1 MNFLTEKSPHIRR
14 KDSLFRML
22 LDVCIALFPV
32 EAMAIVV
39 YGWNAVRNILISVFV
54 MAAAEFVCV
63 LIRNRIPY
71 DGTKHT
77 FKEHFLHGV
86 KAYSI
91 PANLM
96 APIVSGAIFALIMP
110 PSSDPLPII
119 YIALITGALVGIIL
133 GKLVFGGTGQNI
145 FNPAAVGMVFAKV
158 CFGSKFSYVSS
169 WYFPEG
175 VYTGGTLLTGLD
187 SIHVAGMSDFV
198 GKYAEIGNTS
208 ILDMFLGRMPG
219 VIGEAFSFMILL
231 GLVYLLVRRALDWRV
246 EASFFGT
253 FLVLMSLAGL
263 IVSTRIDVNFFQFMG
278 FELLSGGLLFGAVYM
293 LSDPVTMP
301 ITSPGRV
308 MYGMIAACITVF
320 IRLFGALPEGM
331 VYAILISNMLAPV
344 IDRPRWASQRYT
356 WKKILALG
364 IIGSTALLL
373 VGLGMGFGGKVA

>member
-14 KDSLFRML
+14 KDSLLRML
-22 LDVCIALFPV
+22 LDVIIALFPT

-39 YGWNAVRNILISVFV
+39 YGWNAVRNILISVAV
-54 MAAAEFVCV
+54 MVAAEFVCV

-71 DGTKHT
+71 DGAKHT
-77 FKEHFLHGV
+77 AKEHIQNAL
-86 KAYSI
+86 KSYSI
-91 PANLM
+91 PANLI
-96 APIVSGAIFALIMP
+96 APMVSGLIFALIMP

-158 CFGSKFSYVSS
+158 CFGSKFAYVSS

-187 SIHVAGMSDFV
+187 SVHVAGMSDFL
-198 GKYAEIGNTS
+198 GKYADIGNTS

-219 VIGEAFSFMILL
+219 VLGEAFSFMILL
-231 GLVYLLVRRALDWRV
+231 GLVYLLIRRALDFRV
-246 EASFFGT
+246 EVAFFLT
-253 FLVLMSLAGL
+253 FIVLMSLAGA
-263 IVSTRIDVNFFQFMG
+263 IVCSRININFFQFMG
-278 FELLSGGLLFGAVYM
+278 FELLSGGVLFGAVFM

-308 MYGMIAACITVF
+308 MYGMIAGCITVF

-331 VYAILISNMLAPV
+331 VYAILLSNMLAPV
-344 IDRPRWASQRYT
+344 IDRPRWSSQKYS
-356 WKKILALG
+356 WKKLLVMA